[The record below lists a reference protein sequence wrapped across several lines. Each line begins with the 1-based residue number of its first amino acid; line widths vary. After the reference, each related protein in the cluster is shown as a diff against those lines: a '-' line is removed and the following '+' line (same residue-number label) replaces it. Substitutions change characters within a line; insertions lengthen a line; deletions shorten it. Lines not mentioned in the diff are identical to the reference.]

1 LTGQLKKHVFL
12 LLLAATL
19 WSSGGVLIKSI
30 DWNPL
35 AIAGSRSLIAIVVI
49 SLLQP
54 TTIKKLSWRVV
65 PGALAYALTVILFVV
80 ATKLT
85 TAANAIF
92 LQYTA
97 PIYIALISP
106 WFLGER
112 TRWQDWV
119 LIAFALSGIALF
131 FFDRLSLDGF
141 WGIIAALGSGF
152 SFAWMTILMR
162 RQRNGSPEAVV
173 LLGNLVA
180 LVLALPWMIPVV
192 NLRQNAP
199 WLLALGVVQL
209 AIPYLLYSAAIRH
222 VRALNA
228 SLIGII
234 EPVLNP
240 IWVMLL
246 RAEIPAPW
254 SVLGGAIVVASS
266 LLRSV
271 LAGREVIGE
280 K

>member
-1 LTGQLKKHVFL
+1 M
-12 LLLAATL
+12 
-19 WSSGGVLIKSI
+19 LIKSI
-30 DWNPL
+30 DWTPL
-35 AIAGSRSLIAIVVI
+35 AIAGSRSLIAIAVI
-49 SLLQP
+49 SLVQP
-54 TTIKKLSWRVV
+54 TTLKRLSWGVV
-65 PGALAYALTVILFVV
+65 PGALAYAATVILFVV

-112 TRWQDWV
+112 TRWQDWF
-119 LIAFALSGIALF
+119 LIGIALCGIALF
-131 FFDRLSLDGF
+131 FFDRLSLDGL
-141 WGIIAALGSGF
+141 WGIIAALGSGLA
-152 SFAWMTILMR
+152 FAWLTILMR
-162 RQRNGSPEAVV
+162 HQREGSPEAVV
-173 LLGNLVA
+173 LLGNVITLLVA
-180 LVLALPWMIPVV
+180 VPWMIPVV

-228 SLIGII
+228 TLISII
-234 EPVLNP
+234 EPILNP
-240 IWVMLL
+240 IWVMLA
-246 RAEIPAPW
+246 RAEVPALW

-271 LAGREVIGE
+271 LTVRESE
-280 K
+280 R

>member
-1 LTGQLKKHVFL
+1 LKKHVFL

-271 LAGREVIGE
+271 LAAREG
-280 K
+280 

>member
-1 LTGQLKKHVFL
+1 MKKHVFL

-271 LAGREVIGE
+271 LAGREG
-280 K
+280 

>member
-271 LAGREVIGE
+271 LAAREG
-280 K
+280 